1 MITALSV
8 IAVLGIIVFFSGV
21 AFGIFV
27 LFIIISMR
35 RTPRVPLSQVQE
47 ERAGG
52 ISRRVLTGSRSG
64 SREISQ

>member
-8 IAVLGIIVFFSGV
+8 IAVFGIIIFLSGA
-21 AFGIFV
+21 AFGV
-27 LFIIISMR
+27 FILLVISMR
-35 RTPRVPLSQVQE
+35 RTPRVPLSQVQG

-52 ISRRVLTGSRSG
+52 ISRRVLTGSRPG

>member
-8 IAVLGIIVFFSGV
+8 IAVLGIIVFLSGV

-27 LFIIISMR
+27 LFIISMR

>member
-8 IAVLGIIVFFSGV
+8 IAVFGIIIFLSGA
-21 AFGIFV
+21 AFGA
-27 LFIIISMR
+27 FILLIISMR
-35 RTPRVPLSQVQE
+35 RTPRGPLSQVQG

-52 ISRRVLTGSRSG
+52 ISRRVLTGSRPG

>member
-27 LFIIISMR
+27 LFIISMR

>member
-8 IAVLGIIVFFSGV
+8 IAVLGIIVFLAGV
-21 AFGIFV
+21 ASGIFI
-27 LFIIISMR
+27 LFLISMR
-35 RTPRVPLSQVQE
+35 RTPRVPLSQVQD
-47 ERAGG
+47 ERAGS

>member
-8 IAVLGIIVFFSGV
+8 IAVFGIIVFLSGV
-21 AFGIFV
+21 ASGIFI
-27 LFIIISMR
+27 LFVISLR
-35 RTPRVPLSQVQE
+35 RTPRVPLSQVQD

-52 ISRRVLTGSRSG
+52 ISRRVLTGSRAG